1 MTETSAGSVVNSPL
15 SLSSIGLLNST
26 TLLNL
31 QQLLCNLVVKVGPL
45 LLMYVLFSFDPFSCV
60 VWPKVAN
67 RSLR

>member
-45 LLMYVLFSFDPFSCV
+45 LLMYVLTHFPV
-60 VWPKVAN
+60 
-67 RSLR
+67 